1 MESFAESRAA
11 RERFLQNCRQVD
23 AAGNNTVPSKGL
35 SVFLQ
40 RLGLEPQEVEGL
52 LREADAGGG
61 RTDYVRLAGALWAA
75 GPEGDDGARAPEPRA
90 EECAL
95 VPHPSAEEVDGE
107 QLVPAAALDETV
119 PRHSFGLPL
128 ASKEAP
134 GEVDELARQTL
145 QDGSVYEG
153 QLSQGGERHGWGRI
167 CFGSV
172 YEGEWSHNQM
182 HGEGKF
188 ISPDGSVYKGQWVEN
203 CIGPHGSISWP
214 GGPEY
219 EGAFQNGL
227 QHGKGKVSWPDG
239 RSYEGE
245 FANGKQH
252 GKGVYCKPPSV
263 SSLSEWRDGQFVQWL
278 EGAISDSSNTFS
290 TGAET
295 SRTEISGTKF
305 ATDSSISTGVEPS
318 ILSNNR

>member
-1 MESFAESRAA
+1 MVSLAESRAA
-11 RERFLQNCRQVD
+11 RERFLQNCRKVD
-23 AAGNNTVPSKGL
+23 AAGNNTVSSKGL
-35 SVFLQ
+35 AVFLQ

-61 RTDYVRLAGALWAA
+61 CTDYVKLAHALWMT
-75 GPEGDDGARAPEPRA
+75 GTEGDPQDGAS
-90 EECAL
+90 AL
-95 VPHPSAEEVDGE
+95 VPHPNAKEVGDE
-107 QLVPAAALDETV
+107 QLVPEATLDGTV
-119 PRHSFGLPL
+119 PQHSFGLPL
-128 ASKEAP
+128 ASMEAP
-134 GEVDELARQTL
+134 GEAGGVANELARL

-182 HGEGKF
+182 HGNGKF
-188 ISPDGSVYKGQWVEN
+188 ISPDGSVYKGQWVGN
-203 CIGPHGSISWP
+203 CIGPTGNISWP

-219 EGAFQNGL
+219 VGAFKNGL

-252 GKGVYCKPPSV
+252 GRGVYSKPPSV
-263 SSLSEWRDGQFVQWL
+263 SSLSEWCEGQFVRWV
-278 EGAISDSSNTFS
+278 EGAVSEPSSSFG
-290 TGAET
+290 TGAEP
-295 SRTEISGTKF
+295 SRTDADGTNF
-305 ATDSSISTGVEPS
+305 AAGSSVSTGV
-318 ILSNNR
+318 

>member
-1 MESFAESRAA
+1 
-11 RERFLQNCRQVD
+11 
-23 AAGNNTVPSKGL
+23 
-35 SVFLQ
+35 
-40 RLGLEPQEVEGL
+40 
-52 LREADAGGG
+52 
-61 RTDYVRLAGALWAA
+61 
-75 GPEGDDGARAPEPRA
+75 
-90 EECAL
+90 
-95 VPHPSAEEVDGE
+95 
-107 QLVPAAALDETV
+107 
-119 PRHSFGLPL
+119 
-128 ASKEAP
+128 
-134 GEVDELARQTL
+134 
-145 QDGSVYEG
+145 
-153 QLSQGGERHGWGRI
+153 
-167 CFGSV
+167 
-172 YEGEWSHNQM
+172 M

-219 EGAFQNGL
+219 EGAFKNGL

-278 EGAISDSSNTFS
+278 EGAVSESSIIFS
-290 TGAET
+290 TGAEP

-305 ATDSSISTGVEPS
+305 ATGSSVSTGVEPS